1 MCVWQED
8 RKSLNICR
16 SSLEME
22 KQLLK
27 ADELVE
33 QQSNRNAT
41 LPSLGDKYNHPKESQ
56 RELEEIQTKLLSVKS
71 LISRP
76 LVSQIAQMSEAT
88 WDISKGMAI
97 VNKQCGKHWDVMGHF
112 RDDTLYLRPEEAL
125 FMLESNALEIK
136 LNQLPMSIQQSYEV
150 MLGSQCT
157 LDEYRT
163 YAHFY
168 RQGYKIIRHQGDL
181 GISKYEGQIK
191 LDQYRRKKR
200 KPGALNEKKGSKVP
214 KVIDLVEEVYDND
227 IGGGGE
233 SNCKDVI
240 DVDEDD
246 IVTIHDD
253 VDVND
258 VKARGAKKY
267 FQDISTFFGQRNVSV
282 KTPPTDLLPFRTW
295 PSKKIYDLVIHD
307 ENGLSIARKSAN
319 MRKDRFGLISAG
331 TSTPPSPS
339 PPSTLPTD
347 CSITA
352 LNRPF
357 YQKYTPKHKGKRSKG
372 RKVKGN
378 SKWNLA
384 ITIEN
389 EPPEVITLSDD
400 EPDPSQILREGPLH
414 TLWTSTTTPLLRPL
428 DAKTTRSVLNKLQ
441 LKTKASVESFSPVT
455 HRISFDVYHPNVQNF
470 RKSAP
475 RLPNFR
481 VIIAQK
487 EERVPNVEDLQCTL
501 GTIKDQVP
509 IIFALPSESDIAF
522 YSPYPIS
529 LPFDITMG

>member
-1 MCVWQED
+1 
-8 RKSLNICR
+8 
-16 SSLEME
+16 ME

-33 QQSNRNAT
+33 HQSNRNVT
-41 LPSLGDKYNHPKESQ
+41 LPSLGDKLNHSKGSQ

-71 LISRP
+71 LISKP
-76 LVSQIAQMSEAT
+76 LVSQRAQMSEAT
-88 WDISKGMAI
+88 WDISKGMA
-97 VNKQCGKHWDVMGHF
+97 VVHKQCGKHWDVVGHF

-150 MLGSQCT
+150 MLGSQCS
-157 LDEYRT
+157 LEEYRT

-181 GISKYEGQIK
+181 GITKYEGQIK
-191 LDQYRRKKR
+191 LDQYRRRKR
-200 KPGALNEKKGSKVP
+200 KNGALNKKKGPKVP
-214 KVIDLVEEVYDND
+214 KVIDLVEEVCDD
-227 IGGGGE
+227 EDVGE
-233 SNCKDVI
+233 SIREDVI

-253 VDVND
+253 EGVND
-258 VKARGAKKY
+258 ANSSGAKKY
-267 FQDISTFFGQRNVSV
+267 FQDIQTLFGLGNVSL

-295 PSKKIYDLVIHD
+295 PCKKSYDLVIHD
-307 ENGLSIARKSAN
+307 NDGWSIARKSAN
-319 MRKDRFGLISAG
+319 LQKDRFRLISAG

-339 PPSTLPTD
+339 PPPTLPAD

-357 YQKYTPKHKGKRSKG
+357 YQKYTPKNKGKRSKG

-389 EPPEVITLSDD
+389 ETPEVITLSDD
-400 EPDPSQILREGPLH
+400 EPDPSQILLEGPLQ
-414 TLWTSTTTPLLRPL
+414 TLWTNATTPLLRPL
-428 DAKTTRSVLNKLQ
+428 DAKTTTSVLNKLQ
-441 LKTKASVESFSPVT
+441 LKTKASSTSSVELSSSPVT

-487 EERVPNVEDLQCTL
+487 EDRVPNVDDLQCAL

-509 IIFALPSESDIAF
+509 ILFALPSESDIAF

-529 LPFDITMG
+529 LPLDITMG